1 MVRCGPCPSPALL
14 SRAALLAPSKSQT
27 RIPLSSS
34 ESVGTTT
41 PRGWEGAGEGGEREK
56 QNSCPCSAM
65 VQEND
70 DYKLFTSLVAALPS
84 GIVALLLMLFLH
96 FWFWPLQEAIR
107 VILGNLD
114 DLHPFSTD
122 HFTVFPYL
130 SKWERA
136 WKMRFTH
143 GNTRLTPYPYVC
155 TLYLERNSFPQ
166 HGSTGTEGTTG
177 REKLQSPHQTLPAPS
192 CDGLKVRRSSETAG
206 AAGEGSGQ
214 WSRVAAGAEP
224 SCPQS
229 GMDSAGAKCVPHLR
243 KAKHR
248 LEAGSYGKFRKS
260 PRHLFGPRFSKCP
273 AEKCMQGALW
283 HQTWTKEQR
292 LIRLRERF
300 GHISNRTKQI
310 PKAPGSWQEEV
321 SPSSGEASSLRHCSI
336 FLVGRTD
343 LKQGLVWKGKHAVS
357 GRGCCFCCGSAFP
370 AAAPSWQMLPMEF
383 YFVSVFKL
391 AS

>member
-177 REKLQSPHQTLPAPS
+177 REKLQQSPHQTLPAPS

-273 AEKCMQGALW
+273 AEKCMQNSSTADEGDFSPAALPEGW
-283 HQTWTKEQR
+283 DR
-292 LIRLRERF
+292 
-300 GHISNRTKQI
+300 
-310 PKAPGSWQEEV
+310 GSCW
-321 SPSSGEASSLRHCSI
+321 
-336 FLVGRTD
+336 
-343 LKQGLVWKGKHAVS
+343 GLVASNLDQRAEANPAEGAVWPHQQPDQTDPKGPGELA
-357 GRGCCFCCGSAFP
+357 GRGLSQLWRSIIF
-370 AAAPSWQMLPMEF
+370 APLQHLF
-383 YFVSVFKL
+383 GGKN
-391 AS
+391 